1 MPWFLRASLN
11 CNLVCRS
18 LLSGICAYLCYTC
31 KISWIAK
38 VFRCQKNFFVRTTS
52 FPLVTFA
59 MTMYVQGSLSQ
70 LATSTRFEIFEL
82 WRSLLPECR
91 ILFRFSD
98 VSIYGR
104 CQRVLKVSLEP
115 PGLDG
120 RPVHSPIILSIYTWR
135 FEATKWSEIRSE
147 FVRIHK
153 WLTFWHSPDCA
164 VLSSTSI

>member
-18 LLSGICAYLCYTC
+18 LLVAFVLYRYTC

-38 VFRCQKNFFVRTTS
+38 VFRCQNNFFVRTTS

-70 LATSTRFEIFEL
+70 LATSTRSEIFEL
-82 WRSLLPECR
+82 WRSLSPECR
-91 ILFRFSD
+91 ILFRLSD

-104 CQRVLKVSLEP
+104 CQRVLQVSVEP

-120 RPVHSPIILSIYTWR
+120 RPVHSPPL
-135 FEATKWSEIRSE
+135 
-147 FVRIHK
+147 RIHK
-153 WLTFWHSPDCA
+153 CLTFWHSPDCA